1 MHGSLLRIHLANGTH
16 NNGNGDSAGNF
27 PQASDMSLVEY
38 DCGLEKLAFD
48 ISQLCHNESHPNFT
62 NVGSNIAVYSGNV
75 KNFESNITDLIMRW
89 WNTSIENPHLV
100 NLTSTLNDTGMIPFL
115 QMANANT
122 TKVGCA
128 YSVCDHTPHCP
139 TRPPY
144 VVFVCQ
150 YGQS

>member
-1 MHGSLLRIHLANGTH
+1 MTSILRVSIRVEHNRLRIHLANGTH
-16 NNGNGDSAGNF
+16 KNGNGSPAGNF
-27 PQASDMSLVEY
+27 PQASDMSLV
-38 DCGLEKLAFD
+38 
-48 ISQLCHNESHPNFT
+48 LCHNESHPNFT

-75 KNFESNITDLIMRW
+75 NNFKSYINDLIMRW
-89 WNTSIENPHLV
+89 WNTSIENPPLA
-100 NLTSTLNDTGMIPFL
+100 NLTPTHSDTGMIPFI

-128 YSVCDHTPHCP
+128 YSVCDHTPQCP

-150 YGQS
+150 YGES